1 MADKDTVNIITGGK
15 SKATAKF
22 ESGPRAY
29 WLRHSSDEKKWVAV
43 AAQTHDHTMRVAGV
57 PAKTFYYEATPFV
70 DAQVAV
76 HSYYG
81 LDDLTLINDV
91 YNFEAEAL
99 GQKMIYGKDAMPTI
113 DFRDPLIKKPA
124 DLLQLKTPDFK
135 KDGRFPYQME
145 VFRQSIE
152 IGCNKAS
159 FCGPFSLAVGIRSYP
174 LLVRD
179 MRKDPSFYNDLMT
192 FLVDEVLFP
201 YVKAIHDETG
211 IAIMSGADAWA
222 AFPNLSTELIE
233 ENVLPWNLRLLQKGA
248 EIGVYAA
255 TAGTADYFEERPE
268 KFDADILKK
277 CLELGV
283 RSQCAPVVFMGMGR
297 WQHYPLEPVLE
308 FARELK
314 EKQDKPVM
322 VMAGINA
329 RVLRDGPVSEIIRYV
344 KRMIDTFAPE
354 FNLNIFLA
362 SIPADTP
369 PAHVHAAVQAT
380 HYFGQLPYQFRD
392 EASFKLQER
401 ESFAEFMSKIDSL

>member
-1 MADKDTVNIITGGK
+1 MADKDSFNIITGGK
-15 SKATAKF
+15 SEITAKF
-22 ESGPRAY
+22 ESGPKAY
-29 WLRHSSDEKKWVAV
+29 WLRHSNDEKKWVTIS
-43 AAQTHDHTMRVAGV
+43 AQIHDHTMRVAGV

-91 YNFEAEAL
+91 YNYEAEAL
-99 GQKMIYGKDAMPTI
+99 GQKMIYGQEAMPTI
-113 DFRDPLIKKPA
+113 DFREPLIKKPA
-124 DLLQLKTPDFK
+124 DLLRLKTPDFK
-135 KDGRFPYQME
+135 KDGRFAYQMDI
-145 VFRQSIE
+145 FRQSMK
-152 IGCNKAS
+152 IGCNKAN
-159 FCGPFSLAVGIRSYP
+159 FCGPFSLAVGVRSYP

-179 MRKDPSFYNDLMT
+179 MRKDPAFYQDLMT

-222 AFPNLSTELIE
+222 AFPNLSPKLIE
-233 ENVLPWNLRLLQKGA
+233 KYVLPWNLRLLQKGA
-248 EIGVYAA
+248 ELGVYSA
-255 TAGTADYFEERPE
+255 TAGSADYFEERPE
-268 KFDADILKK
+268 KFDANILKK

-297 WQHYPLEPVLE
+297 WQDYPLEPVLE

-329 RVLRDGPVSEIIRYV
+329 RVLRDGPVSEIIRNV

-354 FNLNIFLA
+354 FILNMFLA

-380 HYFGQLPYQFRD
+380 HYFGQQPYQFRD
-392 EASFKLQER
+392 EASFKPEEG